1 MYDPRCRLQR
11 LSEMQDCKVCKTI
24 RTFLYMGVPLVL
36 LLGVYNN
43 QPEAERFAFTIPF
56 GIDPIDVMSYGS
68 LIGLIAM
75 ISYRAYQ
82 EYYLPRRREHEMSE
96 WSKARKVERD
106 HGAD

>member
-1 MYDPRCRLQR
+1 
-11 LSEMQDCKVCKTI
+11 MQDCKVCKTI

-56 GIDPIDVMSYGS
+56 GIDPIDVVSYGS

-75 ISYRAYQ
+75 VTYRAYQ
-82 EYYLPRRREHEMSE
+82 EYYLPRRREREMSE
-96 WSKARKVERD
+96 WSKARKGERD
-106 HGAD
+106 DGAD